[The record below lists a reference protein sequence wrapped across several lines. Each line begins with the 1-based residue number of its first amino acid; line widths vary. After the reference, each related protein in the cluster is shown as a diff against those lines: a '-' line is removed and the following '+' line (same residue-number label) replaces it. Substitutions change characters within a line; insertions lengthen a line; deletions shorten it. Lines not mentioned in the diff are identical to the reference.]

1 MLKNTPH
8 LNSQL
13 FDAKKFNINKTT
25 ILDIIHP
32 KLKTDKFSRY
42 IEKNLSSLSKTQ

>member
-13 FDAKKFNINKTT
+13 FDAKKFNLNTT
-25 ILDIIHP
+25 TDLDITQS